1 MTTHLPI
8 APYVPESHTGQRYFS
23 RGEGSGGL
31 DLLGLHGRGESA
43 ELTVIRFADAD
54 VAKIELHIDVRGH
67 TSTTTISCTAKD
79 LRAIAL
85 RLLDASH
92 DIETNPAAK
101 LMAQEATEATVC
113 PADDEPL

>member
-1 MTTHLPI
+1 
-8 APYVPESHTGQRYFS
+8 
-23 RGEGSGGL
+23 
-31 DLLGLHGRGESA
+31 
-43 ELTVIRFADAD
+43 LTVIRFADAD